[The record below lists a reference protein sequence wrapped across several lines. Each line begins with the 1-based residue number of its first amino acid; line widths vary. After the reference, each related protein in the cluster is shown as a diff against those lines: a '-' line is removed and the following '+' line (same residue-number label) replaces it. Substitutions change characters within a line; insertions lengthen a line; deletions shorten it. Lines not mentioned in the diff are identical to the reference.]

1 MRMKIT
7 SIKTSE
13 EKSLIDYIAYCGI
26 LKLVTFFKFDMI
38 DNLIYRSAVAIIVL
52 WATSATCIGKSSKMA
67 WVAYFHIWWI
77 MSKVFWR
84 MAVIGF
90 LQWNLCARDNHEMS
104 WEIIVCFLWI
114 GDFGRT
120 RDLESK
126 CCGRVGR

>member
-52 WATSATCIGKSSKMA
+52 
-67 WVAYFHIWWI
+67 
-77 MSKVFWR
+77 
-84 MAVIGF
+84 
-90 LQWNLCARDNHEMS
+90 
-104 WEIIVCFLWI
+104 
-114 GDFGRT
+114 
-120 RDLESK
+120 
-126 CCGRVGR
+126 